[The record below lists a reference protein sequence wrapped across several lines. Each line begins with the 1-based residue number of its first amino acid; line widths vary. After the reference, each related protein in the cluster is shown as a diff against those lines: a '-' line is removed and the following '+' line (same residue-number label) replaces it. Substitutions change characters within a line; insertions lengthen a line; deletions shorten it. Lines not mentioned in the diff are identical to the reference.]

1 MSRDALMR
9 ARAVL
14 VNFRDNVQ
22 REIMRGATEEQAVAA
37 IQLPEYRSM
46 VGYDQQRAVLVRRMY
61 QDLKGQIR

>member
-1 MSRDALMR
+1 
-9 ARAVL
+9 
-14 VNFRDNVQ
+14 
-22 REIMRGATEEQAVAA
+22 VAA